1 MMLLNPC
8 GPVNILFP
16 VNRTHKPLPAW
27 KKWLSCFLLVCLF
40 ITGCASYRSPLPSLG
55 APSEDEETRISREFR
70 REAKKHLRYINNPEI
85 ERYIERIGQRL
96 LSVMGPQPF
105 DYRFFVVADSQL
117 NAFAVPGGSVFFY
130 TGLIERAKSTSEIA
144 GVMGHEIVHIKGRH
158 MARHSGPDAI
168 SLLSLVGMLLLA
180 RSGAGAQAAG
190 VVGQAVS
197 ATRQMAYSRQLEMEA
212 DTLGVRYMTS
222 AGYDPAGSLGFLKLL
237 EQERALNPIDLPP
250 YMMTHPVTQERVA
263 NMELV
268 IRSLGHAEA
277 KSNVFDQL
285 KKMQL
290 ILRMER
296 QETDKIVEDY
306 EKIVAQDPQNG
317 EALHL
322 LAFAQQH
329 KGQLPQAHKYF
340 QKAEKFNLENPA
352 FYRDLGR
359 FYTTSGE
366 LSEARKA
373 FERALA
379 LQPREPLNYL
389 YLGELLE
396 KENDLRS
403 AAGAYL
409 NAHQISPLWDKPP
422 ARLGLVYGKLDR
434 LGDAHYYRGRAFLL
448 QDEDERA
455 IAEFERAIK
464 ILGETSPRGQTVKD
478 ELNFVRARRR

>member
-1 MMLLNPC
+1 MLLNPC

-27 KKWLSCFLLVCLF
+27 KKWLSCFLLVCLS

-130 TGLIERAKSTSEIA
+130 TGLIERATSTSEIA

-250 YMMTHPVTQERVA
+250 YLMTHPVTQERVA

-268 IRSLGHAEA
+268 IRSLGHVEA

-306 EKIVAQDPQNG
+306 EKIVAQEPQNG

-329 KGQLPQAHKYF
+329 KGQLPQAHKNF
-340 QKAEKFNLENPA
+340 QKAEKFNLENSA

-359 FYTTSGE
+359 FYTTSGD
-366 LSEARKA
+366 LSEARNA

-464 ILGETSPRGQTVKD
+464 ILGENSPRGQTIKD